1 LSKKPAFTSKP
12 QASTS
17 YSKAVV
23 PANNGQLVTV
33 MSNQYKLKL
42 GGSVQVY
49 QYKLEI
55 VGMEMWDSALV
66 QKITRFKRSALEKA
80 LGLYV
85 CSGAAIYVLSELEE
99 DVIFDV
105 ALGGAKYKILIEKSN
120 QSIVQLDGKFENS
133 DNSVSQNLINIII
146 K

>member
-1 LSKKPAFTSKP
+1 MAT
-12 QASTS
+12 
-17 YSKAVV
+17 
-23 PANNGQLVTV
+23 NNSQLVSV
-33 MSNQYKLKL
+33 QSNQYKLKL
-42 GGSVQVY
+42 GGSVQVF

-55 VGMEMWDSALV
+55 VGMEMWDAALV
-66 QKITRFKRSALEKA
+66 QKICRYKRSALEKA

-85 CSGAAIYVLSELEE
+85 CSGAAIYVLQELEE
-99 DVIFDV
+99 DLIFDV
-105 ALGGAKYKILIEKSN
+105 LLGGAKYKILIRKVN